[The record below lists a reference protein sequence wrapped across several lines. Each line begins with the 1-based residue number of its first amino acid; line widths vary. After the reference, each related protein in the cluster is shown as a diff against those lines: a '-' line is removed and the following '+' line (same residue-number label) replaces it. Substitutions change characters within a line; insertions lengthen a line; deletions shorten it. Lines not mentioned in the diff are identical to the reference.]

1 MRIVRSSSVEE
12 YASWY
17 LRRESRKGDA
27 RQIPGGPE
35 QQVQAMRQHHEGK
48 MRKWFS
54 GTTCWHIVS
63 LDDMSDLASLVFL
76 ESKWTKEEGLVVPD
90 GKNYRT
96 LSRVAENAKAG
107 DYFERPSAR
116 KHKAYYDQLWAGSL
130 LLQGENRIAICSAEP
145 GEIASNP
152 VARYYLLDG
161 VGRCLPYM
169 ALLNE
174 GKLEHRPIEA
184 FRADRVAVWTQTL
197 HS

>member
-27 RQIPGGPE
+27 RQIPREPE

-48 MRKWFS
+48 MREWFS
-54 GTTCWHIVS
+54 GSTHWHIVS
-63 LDDMSDLASLVFL
+63 LDDINELANLVFL
-76 ESKWTKEEGLVVPD
+76 ECPWTKEEGLVVPD
-90 GKNYRT
+90 GKNYRI
-96 LSRVAENAKAG
+96 LSRVAENANAG
-107 DYFERPSAR
+107 DYLRRPSAH
-116 KHKAYYDQLWAGSL
+116 KHKAYYGQLLAGSL

-152 VARYYLLDG
+152 AAHYYLLDG

-169 ALLNE
+169 CLLNE

-184 FRADRVAVWTQTL
+184 FRAEGVAV
-197 HS
+197 